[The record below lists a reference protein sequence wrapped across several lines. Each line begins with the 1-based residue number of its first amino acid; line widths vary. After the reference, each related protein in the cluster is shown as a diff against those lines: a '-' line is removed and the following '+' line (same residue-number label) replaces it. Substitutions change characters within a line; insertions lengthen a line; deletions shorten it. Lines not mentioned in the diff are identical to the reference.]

1 MRLLIVEDDNAIR
14 SFISRGFVEEGHAVD
29 QATDLADGLWKAKD
43 PVYDC
48 IVLDR
53 TLPSGD
59 GLEILRNLRVLRLET
74 PVLVLT
80 ARDAVTD
87 RVEGLRL
94 GADDYLI
101 KPFSFDELLARVE
114 ALMRRRK
121 SIITRLTLGDLLIDR
136 PSRLVT
142 VKGKRIDLTARE
154 YAILEFLAQQAGEVV
169 SRTRI
174 YDHVWN
180 EHIEPASN
188 TIDVHIRLIRKKLN
202 DANCRTMIC
211 TIRGA
216 GYRME

>member
-121 SIITRLTLGDLLIDR
+121 SIITRLTLGDLVIDR

>member
-101 KPFSFDELLARVE
+101 KPFTFDELLARVE

-121 SIITRLTLGDLLIDR
+121 SIITRLALGDLLIDR